1 MSKKKKSYE
10 KPNKIKQFFN
20 VAMYVLLG
28 FILTVQVMAL
38 IGVTA
43 GPAIFGSSAP
53 IKLQEAKGLIPTWIG
68 AIYLIGMS
76 VLLCKVWKK
85 KEKLSLVPMVL
96 GIVGAAMALVVA
108 LTLRAALPL
117 QVANSNVSY
126 GGVQGLNGW
135 RLFWRHYSLA
145 IVGAVSALIS
155 FLHYKSLRN
164 TRIRKENEAYQE
176 TFNFDKDN
184 PLLAEDDKKGKK
196 KSKKERKAEK
206 E

>member
-1 MSKKKKSYE
+1 MSKKKKAYE
-10 KPNKIKQFFN
+10 RPNKIKQFFN

-28 FILTVQVMAL
+28 FILTLQVMAL
-38 IGVTA
+38 IGVSMSNVTA
-43 GPAIFGSSAP
+43 
-53 IKLQEAKGLIPTWIG
+53 IKEAKGLIPTWI
-68 AIYLIGMS
+68 AALYLVGMAF
-76 VLLCKVWKK
+76 LLCKVWKK
-85 KEKLSLVPMVL
+85 KERLSLIPMAL
-96 GIVGAAMALVVA
+96 GLVGAALAMGVA

-117 QVANSNVSY
+117 QAAATNISLT
-126 GGVQGLNGW
+126 GVQGLNGW

-145 IVGAVSALIS
+145 IIGAVTALIS

-164 TRIRKENEAYQE
+164 ARIRKENEAYQE

>member
-28 FILTVQVMAL
+28 FILTLQVLAL
-38 IGVTA
+38 IGVSMSQVTA
-43 GPAIFGSSAP
+43 
-53 IKLQEAKGLIPTWIG
+53 IKEAKGLIPSWIG

-85 KEKLSLVPMVL
+85 KEKLSLIPMVL

-117 QVANSNVSY
+117 QAASTNVSLT
-126 GGVQGLNGW
+126 GVQGLNGW

-145 IVGAVSALIS
+145 IVGALSALIS

-164 TRIRKENEAYQE
+164 ARIRKENEAYQE